1 MMSIR
6 TRRLG
11 NKLASR
17 GEAAWSELLDS
28 ANDLLDSIKEERGPA
43 AERLR
48 SKLGDTIDAATEHL
62 DSFRNEASDVS
73 QQALESTI
81 RFVRRDPW
89 RAVALG
95 ALIAVGVMVLASL
108 SSDD

>member
-1 MMSIR
+1 MMSTR

-11 NKLASR
+11 NKLASS
-17 GEAAWSELLDS
+17 GEEAWSELIDS
-28 ANDLLDSIKEERGPA
+28 ANELLDSIRDESGPA

-48 SKLGDTIDAATEHL
+48 SKLSDTIDAATEQL
-62 DSFRNEASDVS
+62 ESFREDASDAG
-73 QQALESTI
+73 QQALETTL

-95 ALIAVGVMVLASL
+95 ALIAVGIMVVAGL

>member
-1 MMSIR
+1 MSTR

-11 NKLASR
+11 NKLAST
-17 GEAAWSELLDS
+17 GEATWSELLDS
-28 ANDLLDSIKEERGPA
+28 ANELLDSIKDESGPA

-48 SKLGDTIDAATEHL
+48 SKLGDTIDAASEQL
-62 DSFRNEASDVS
+62 ESFRGDASEVG
-73 QQALESTI
+73 QQALESTL

-95 ALIAVGVMVLASL
+95 ALIAVGVMVVASL
-108 SSDD
+108 TSDD

>member
-1 MMSIR
+1 MATR

-11 NKLASR
+11 NKLASS

-28 ANDLLDSIKEERGPA
+28 ANELLDSIRDESGPA

-48 SKLGDTIDAATEHL
+48 SKLGDTIDAASEHL
-62 DSFRNEASDVS
+62 ESLRDDASDVG
-73 QQALESTI
+73 QQALESTL

-89 RAVALG
+89 RAIALG
-95 ALIAVGVMVLASL
+95 ALIAVGVMIAANLAS
-108 SSDD
+108 DD